1 MKIFHRKFLENAP
14 QINNPFVPQEKVKPN
29 YFINQL
35 IIWILIF
42 SVIFFMV
49 QFLKWNTNFN

>member
-14 QINNPFVPQEKVKPN
+14 KINNPLVPQEKIKPN

>member
-14 QINNPFVPQEKVKPN
+14 QINNPSVPQEKIKPN

-42 SVIFFMV
+42 SVIIFMI
-49 QFLKWNTNFN
+49 QFLQWNTNFN

>member
-14 QINNPFVPQEKVKPN
+14 QINNPLVSQEKIKPN

-42 SVIFFMV
+42 SVIIFMI
-49 QFLKWNTNFN
+49 QFLQWNTNFN

>member
-1 MKIFHRKFLENAP
+1 MKFFHRKFLENAP
-14 QINNPFVPQEKVKPN
+14 QINHLITPQEKIKPN
-29 YFINQL
+29 YLINQL

-42 SVIFFMV
+42 SVIIFMI

>member
-14 QINNPFVPQEKVKPN
+14 QINNPLVQQEKIKPN

-42 SVIFFMV
+42 SVIIFMI

>member
-1 MKIFHRKFLENAP
+1 MKIFHKKFLENAP
-14 QINNPFVPQEKVKPN
+14 QINNPLVPQEKIKPN
-29 YFINQL
+29 YIINQL